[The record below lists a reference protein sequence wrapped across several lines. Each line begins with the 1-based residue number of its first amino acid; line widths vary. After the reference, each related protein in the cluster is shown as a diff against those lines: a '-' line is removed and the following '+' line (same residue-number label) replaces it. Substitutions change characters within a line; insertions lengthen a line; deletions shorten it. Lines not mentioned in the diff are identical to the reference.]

1 MTERTE
7 PENEGGGERRG
18 VALLIIDM
26 QRDFVQPGAPLCVAG
41 ALPSVPVVR
50 RLLDEARSRGWPVFH
65 VVREHA
71 PDGSDAE
78 PHRRHLFGAGRGVCV
93 AGAPG
98 AAVVDELAPL
108 PGERTLVKTRFS
120 GFYRTSLEDEL
131 RGMDVATVLVAGTQ
145 YPNCVRGTAVDAL
158 YRDFRVI
165 VVSDACSA
173 QTPEVAEANIR
184 DMRGMGI
191 ACEPLHRLPD
201 LLAGRED
208 ERARP
213 AEDARP

>member
-1 MTERTE
+1 MLSPEETHGPER
-7 PENEGGGERRG
+7 GI
-18 VALLIIDM
+18 ALLIIDM
-26 QRDFVQPGAPLCVAG
+26 QRDFVLPGAPLCVAG

-50 RLLDEARSRGWPVFH
+50 RLLDRARDRGWPVFH

-71 PDGSDAE
+71 PDGGDAE
-78 PHRRHLFGAGRGVCV
+78 PCRRHLFRAGGGVCV
-93 AGAPG
+93 AGTTG
-98 AAVVDELAPL
+98 AAVVDELTPL
-108 PGERTLVKTRFS
+108 PCERKLVKTRFS

-131 RGMDVATVLVAGTQ
+131 RALGVSTVLVAGTQ

-191 ACEPLHRLPD
+191 VCEPLDRLPE
-201 LLAGRED
+201 LLARRDRTE
-208 ERARP
+208 EVRR
-213 AEDARP
+213 

>member
-1 MTERTE
+1 MLSPEETHGPER
-7 PENEGGGERRG
+7 GI
-18 VALLIIDM
+18 ALLIIDM
-26 QRDFVQPGAPLCVAG
+26 QRDFVLPGAPLCVAG

-50 RLLDEARSRGWPVFH
+50 RLLDRARDRGWPVFH

-71 PDGSDAE
+71 PDGGDAE
-78 PHRRHLFGAGRGVCV
+78 PCRRHLFRAGGGVCV
-93 AGAPG
+93 AGTTG
-98 AAVVDELAPL
+98 AAVVDELTPL
-108 PGERTLVKTRFS
+108 PGERKLVKARFS
-120 GFYRTSLEDEL
+120 CFYRTSLEDEL
-131 RGMDVATVLVAGTQ
+131 RALGVSTVLVAGTQ

-191 ACEPLHRLPD
+191 VCEPLDRLPE
-201 LLAGRED
+201 LLARRDRTE
-208 ERARP
+208 EVRR
-213 AEDARP
+213 

>member
-1 MTERTE
+1 MLSPEETHGPER
-7 PENEGGGERRG
+7 GI
-18 VALLIIDM
+18 ALLIIDM
-26 QRDFVQPGAPLCVAG
+26 QRDFVLPGAPLCVAG

-50 RLLDEARSRGWPVFH
+50 RLLDRARDRGWPVFH

-71 PDGSDAE
+71 PDGGDAE
-78 PHRRHLFGAGRGVCV
+78 PCRRHLFRAGGGVCV
-93 AGAPG
+93 AGTTG
-98 AAVVDELAPL
+98 AAVVDE
-108 PGERTLVKTRFS
+108 RKLVKTRFS

-131 RGMDVATVLVAGTQ
+131 RALGVSTVLVAGTQ

-191 ACEPLHRLPD
+191 VCEPLDRLPE
-201 LLAGRED
+201 LLARRDRTE
-208 ERARP
+208 EVRR
-213 AEDARP
+213 

>member
-1 MTERTE
+1 MLSPEETHGPER
-7 PENEGGGERRG
+7 GI
-18 VALLIIDM
+18 ALLIIDM
-26 QRDFVQPGAPLCVAG
+26 QRDFVLPGAPLCVAG

-50 RLLDEARSRGWPVFH
+50 RLLDRARDRGWPVFH

-71 PDGSDAE
+71 PDGGDAE
-78 PHRRHLFGAGRGVCV
+78 PCRRHLFRAGGGVCV
-93 AGAPG
+93 AGTTG
-98 AAVVDELAPL
+98 AAVVDELTPL
-108 PGERTLVKTRFS
+108 PGERKLVTTRFS

-131 RGMDVATVLVAGTQ
+131 RALGVSTVLVAGTQ

-191 ACEPLHRLPD
+191 VCEPLDRLPE
-201 LLAGRED
+201 LLARRDRTE
-208 ERARP
+208 EAR
-213 AEDARP
+213 R

>member
-1 MTERTE
+1 
-7 PENEGGGERRG
+7 
-18 VALLIIDM
+18 M
-26 QRDFVQPGAPLCVAG
+26 QRDFVLPGAPLCVAG

-50 RLLDEARSRGWPVFH
+50 RLLDRARDRGWPVFH

-71 PDGSDAE
+71 PDGGDAE
-78 PHRRHLFGAGRGVCV
+78 PCRRHLFRAGGGVCV
-93 AGAPG
+93 AGTTG
-98 AAVVDELAPL
+98 AAVVDELTPL
-108 PGERTLVKTRFS
+108 PGERKLVKTRFS

-131 RGMDVATVLVAGTQ
+131 RALGVSTVLVAGTQ

-191 ACEPLHRLPD
+191 VCEPLDRLPE
-201 LLAGRED
+201 LLARRDRTE
-208 ERARP
+208 EVRR
-213 AEDARP
+213 

>member
-1 MTERTE
+1 MLSPEETHGPER
-7 PENEGGGERRG
+7 GI
-18 VALLIIDM
+18 ALLIIDM
-26 QRDFVQPGAPLCVAG
+26 QRDFVLPGAPLCVAG

-50 RLLDEARSRGWPVFH
+50 RLLDRARDRGWPVFH

-71 PDGSDAE
+71 PDGGDAE
-78 PHRRHLFGAGRGVCV
+78 PCRRHLFRAGGGVCV
-93 AGAPG
+93 AGTTG
-98 AAVVDELAPL
+98 AAVVDELTPL
-108 PGERTLVKTRFS
+108 PGERKLVKTRFS

-131 RGMDVATVLVAGTQ
+131 RALGVSTVLVAGTQ

-173 QTPEVAEANIR
+173 QTPEVGEANIR

-191 ACEPLHRLPD
+191 VCEPLDRLPE
-201 LLAGRED
+201 LLARRDRTE
-208 ERARP
+208 EVRR
-213 AEDARP
+213 

>member
-1 MTERTE
+1 MLNPEETHGPER
-7 PENEGGGERRG
+7 GI
-18 VALLIIDM
+18 ALLIIDM
-26 QRDFVQPGAPLCVAG
+26 QRDFVLPGAPLCVAG

-50 RLLDEARSRGWPVFH
+50 RLLDRARDRGWPVFH

-71 PDGSDAE
+71 PDGGDAE
-78 PHRRHLFGAGRGVCV
+78 PCRRHLFRAGGGVCV
-93 AGAPG
+93 AGTTG
-98 AAVVDELAPL
+98 AAVVDELTPL
-108 PGERTLVKTRFS
+108 PGERKLVKTRFS

-131 RGMDVATVLVAGTQ
+131 RALGVSTVLVAGTQ

-191 ACEPLHRLPD
+191 VCEPLDRLPE
-201 LLAGRED
+201 LLARRDRTE
-208 ERARP
+208 EVRR
-213 AEDARP
+213 

>member
-1 MTERTE
+1 MLSPEETHGPER
-7 PENEGGGERRG
+7 GI
-18 VALLIIDM
+18 ALLIIDM
-26 QRDFVQPGAPLCVAG
+26 QRDFVLPGAPLCVAG

-50 RLLDEARSRGWPVFH
+50 RLLDRARDRGWPVFH
-65 VVREHA
+65 VGREHA
-71 PDGSDAE
+71 PDGGDAE
-78 PHRRHLFGAGRGVCV
+78 PCRRHLFRAGGGVCV
-93 AGAPG
+93 AGTTG
-98 AAVVDELAPL
+98 AAVVDELTPL
-108 PGERTLVKTRFS
+108 PGERKLVKTRFS

-131 RGMDVATVLVAGTQ
+131 RALGVSTVLVAGTQ

-191 ACEPLHRLPD
+191 VCEPLDRLPE
-201 LLAGRED
+201 LLARRDRTE
-208 ERARP
+208 EVRR
-213 AEDARP
+213 

>member
-1 MTERTE
+1 MLSPEETHGPER
-7 PENEGGGERRG
+7 GI
-18 VALLIIDM
+18 ALLIIDM
-26 QRDFVQPGAPLCVAG
+26 QRDFVLPGAPLCVAG

-50 RLLDEARSRGWPVFH
+50 RLLDRARDRGWPVFH

-71 PDGSDAE
+71 PDGGDAE
-78 PHRRHLFGAGRGVCV
+78 PCRRHLFRAGGGVCV
-93 AGAPG
+93 AGTTG
-98 AAVVDELAPL
+98 AAVVDELTPL
-108 PGERTLVKTRFS
+108 PGERKLVKTRFS

-131 RGMDVATVLVAGTQ
+131 RALGVSTVLVAGTQ

-191 ACEPLHRLPD
+191 VCEPLDRLPE
-201 LLAGRED
+201 LLARRDRTE
-208 ERARP
+208 EVRR
-213 AEDARP
+213 

>member
-1 MTERTE
+1 MLSPEETHGPER
-7 PENEGGGERRG
+7 GI
-18 VALLIIDM
+18 ALLIIDM
-26 QRDFVQPGAPLCVAG
+26 QRDFVLPGAPLCVAG

-50 RLLDEARSRGWPVFH
+50 RLLDRARDRGWPVFH

-71 PDGSDAE
+71 PDGGDAE
-78 PHRRHLFGAGRGVCV
+78 PCRRHLFRAGGGVCV
-93 AGAPG
+93 AGTTG
-98 AAVVDELAPL
+98 AAVVDELTPL
-108 PGERTLVKTRFS
+108 PGERKLVKTRFS

-131 RGMDVATVLVAGTQ
+131 RALGVSTVLVAGTQ

-184 DMRGMGI
+184 NMRGMGI
-191 ACEPLHRLPD
+191 VCEPLDRLPE
-201 LLAGRED
+201 LLARRDRTE
-208 ERARP
+208 EVRR
-213 AEDARP
+213 

>member
-1 MTERTE
+1 MLSPEETHGPER
-7 PENEGGGERRG
+7 GI
-18 VALLIIDM
+18 ALLIIDM
-26 QRDFVQPGAPLCVAG
+26 QRDFVLPGAPLCVAG

-50 RLLDEARSRGWPVFH
+50 RLLDRARDRGWPVFH

-71 PDGSDAE
+71 PAE
-78 PHRRHLFGAGRGVCV
+78 PCRRHLFRAGGGVCV
-93 AGAPG
+93 AGTTG
-98 AAVVDELAPL
+98 AAVVDELTPL
-108 PGERTLVKTRFS
+108 PGERKLVKTRFS

-131 RGMDVATVLVAGTQ
+131 RALGVSTVLVAGTQ

-191 ACEPLHRLPD
+191 VCEPLDRLPE
-201 LLAGRED
+201 LLARRDRTE
-208 ERARP
+208 EVRR
-213 AEDARP
+213 

>member
-1 MTERTE
+1 MLSPEETHGPER
-7 PENEGGGERRG
+7 GI
-18 VALLIIDM
+18 ALLIIDM
-26 QRDFVQPGAPLCVAG
+26 QRDFVLPGAPLCVAG

-50 RLLDEARSRGWPVFH
+50 RLLDRARDRGWPVFH

-71 PDGSDAE
+71 PDGGDAE
-78 PHRRHLFGAGRGVCV
+78 PCRRHLFRAGGGVCV
-93 AGAPG
+93 AGTTV
-98 AAVVDELAPL
+98 AAVVDELTPL
-108 PGERTLVKTRFS
+108 PGERKLVKTRFS
-120 GFYRTSLEDEL
+120 GFYRMSLDDEL
-131 RGMDVATVLVAGTQ
+131 RALGVSTVLVAGTQ

-191 ACEPLHRLPD
+191 VCEPLDRLPE
-201 LLAGRED
+201 LLARRERT
-208 ERARP
+208 EEVRR
-213 AEDARP
+213 

>member
-1 MTERTE
+1 MLSPEETHGPER
-7 PENEGGGERRG
+7 GI
-18 VALLIIDM
+18 ALLIIDM
-26 QRDFVQPGAPLCVAG
+26 QRDFVLPAAALCVAG

-50 RLLDEARSRGWPVFH
+50 RLLDRARDRGWPVFH

-71 PDGSDAE
+71 PDGGDAE
-78 PHRRHLFGAGRGVCV
+78 PCRRHLFRAGGGVCV
-93 AGAPG
+93 AGTTG
-98 AAVVDELAPL
+98 AAVVDELTPL
-108 PGERTLVKTRFS
+108 PGERKLVKTRFS

-131 RGMDVATVLVAGTQ
+131 RALGVSTVLVAGTQ

-191 ACEPLHRLPD
+191 VCEPLDRLPE
-201 LLAGRED
+201 LLARRDRTE
-208 ERARP
+208 EVRR
-213 AEDARP
+213 

>member
-1 MTERTE
+1 MLSPEETHGPER
-7 PENEGGGERRG
+7 GI
-18 VALLIIDM
+18 ALLIIDM
-26 QRDFVQPGAPLCVAG
+26 QRDFVLPGAPLCVAG

-50 RLLDEARSRGWPVFH
+50 RLLDRARDRGWPVFH

-71 PDGSDAE
+71 PDGGDAE
-78 PHRRHLFGAGRGVCV
+78 PCRRHLFRAGGGVCV
-93 AGAPG
+93 AGTTG
-98 AAVVDELAPL
+98 AAVVDELTPL
-108 PGERTLVKTRFS
+108 PGERKLVKTRFS

-131 RGMDVATVLVAGTQ
+131 RALGVSTVLVAGTQ

-191 ACEPLHRLPD
+191 VCEPLDRLPE
-201 LLAGRED
+201 LLARRDRTE
-208 ERARP
+208 
-213 AEDARP
+213 

>member
-1 MTERTE
+1 MLSPEETHGPER
-7 PENEGGGERRG
+7 GI
-18 VALLIIDM
+18 ALLIIDM
-26 QRDFVQPGAPLCVAG
+26 QRDFVLPGAPLCVAG

-50 RLLDEARSRGWPVFH
+50 RLLDRARDRGWPVFH

-71 PDGSDAE
+71 PDGGDAE
-78 PHRRHLFGAGRGVCV
+78 PCRRHLFRAGGGVCV
-93 AGAPG
+93 AGTTG
-98 AAVVDELAPL
+98 AAVVDELTPL
-108 PGERTLVKTRFS
+108 PGERKLVKTRFS

-131 RGMDVATVLVAGTQ
+131 RALGVSTVLVAGTQ
-145 YPNCVRGTAVDAL
+145 YPNCVRGTAVDAW

-191 ACEPLHRLPD
+191 VCEPLDRLPE
-201 LLAGRED
+201 LLARRDRTE
-208 ERARP
+208 EVRR
-213 AEDARP
+213 

>member
-1 MTERTE
+1 MLSPEETHGPER
-7 PENEGGGERRG
+7 GI
-18 VALLIIDM
+18 ALLIIDM
-26 QRDFVQPGAPLCVAG
+26 QRDFVLPGAPLCVAG

-50 RLLDEARSRGWPVFH
+50 RLLDRARDRGWPVFH

-71 PDGSDAE
+71 PDGGDAE
-78 PHRRHLFGAGRGVCV
+78 PCRRHLFRAGGGVCV
-93 AGAPG
+93 AATTG
-98 AAVVDELAPL
+98 AAVVDELTPL
-108 PGERTLVKTRFS
+108 PGERKLVKTRFS

-131 RGMDVATVLVAGTQ
+131 RALGISTVLVAGTQ

-191 ACEPLHRLPD
+191 VCEPLDRLPE
-201 LLAGRED
+201 LLARRDRTGE
-208 ERARP
+208 AR
-213 AEDARP
+213 R

>member
-1 MTERTE
+1 MLSPEETHGPER
-7 PENEGGGERRG
+7 GI
-18 VALLIIDM
+18 ALLIIDM
-26 QRDFVQPGAPLCVAG
+26 QRDFVLPGAPLCVAG

-50 RLLDEARSRGWPVFH
+50 RLLDRARDRGWPVFH

-71 PDGSDAE
+71 PDGGDAE
-78 PHRRHLFGAGRGVCV
+78 PCRRHLFRAGGGVCV
-93 AGAPG
+93 AGTTG
-98 AAVVDELAPL
+98 AAVVDELTPL
-108 PGERTLVKTRFS
+108 PGERKLVKTRFS

-131 RGMDVATVLVAGTQ
+131 RALGVSTVLVAGTQ

-191 ACEPLHRLPD
+191 VCEPLDRLPE
-201 LLAGRED
+201 LLARRDRTE
-208 ERARP
+208 ESRR
-213 AEDARP
+213 

>member
-1 MTERTE
+1 MLSPEETHGPER
-7 PENEGGGERRG
+7 GI
-18 VALLIIDM
+18 ALLIIDM
-26 QRDFVQPGAPLCVAG
+26 QREFVLPGAPLCVAG

-50 RLLDEARSRGWPVFH
+50 RLLDRARDRGWPGFH

-71 PDGSDAE
+71 PDGGDAE
-78 PHRRHLFGAGRGVCV
+78 PCRRHLFRAGGGVCV
-93 AGAPG
+93 AGTTG
-98 AAVVDELAPL
+98 AAVVDELTPL
-108 PGERTLVKTRFS
+108 PGERKLVKTRFS

-131 RGMDVATVLVAGTQ
+131 RALGVSTVLVAGTQ

-191 ACEPLHRLPD
+191 VCEPLDRLPE
-201 LLAGRED
+201 LLARRDRTE
-208 ERARP
+208 EVRR
-213 AEDARP
+213 

>member
-1 MTERTE
+1 MLSPEETHGPER
-7 PENEGGGERRG
+7 GI
-18 VALLIIDM
+18 ALLISDM
-26 QRDFVQPGAPLCVAG
+26 QRDFVLPGAPLCVAG

-50 RLLDEARSRGWPVFH
+50 RLLDRARDRGWPVFH

-71 PDGSDAE
+71 PDGGDAE
-78 PHRRHLFGAGRGVCV
+78 PCRRHLFRAGGGVCV
-93 AGAPG
+93 AGTTG
-98 AAVVDELAPL
+98 AAVVDELTPL
-108 PGERTLVKTRFS
+108 PGERKLVKTRFS

-131 RGMDVATVLVAGTQ
+131 RALGVSTVLVAGTQ

-191 ACEPLHRLPD
+191 VCEPLDRLPE
-201 LLAGRED
+201 LLARRERT
-208 ERARP
+208 EEVRR
-213 AEDARP
+213 

>member
-1 MTERTE
+1 MLSPEETHGPER
-7 PENEGGGERRG
+7 GI
-18 VALLIIDM
+18 ALLIIDM
-26 QRDFVQPGAPLCVAG
+26 QRDFVLPGAPLCVAG

-50 RLLDEARSRGWPVFH
+50 RLLDRARDRGWPVFH

-71 PDGSDAE
+71 PDGGDAE
-78 PHRRHLFGAGRGVCV
+78 PCRRHLFRAGGGVCV
-93 AGAPG
+93 AGTTG
-98 AAVVDELAPL
+98 AAVVDELTPL
-108 PGERTLVKTRFS
+108 PGERKLVKTRFS

-131 RGMDVATVLVAGTQ
+131 RALGISTVLVAGTQ

-191 ACEPLHRLPD
+191 VCEPLDRLPE
-201 LLAGRED
+201 LLARRERT
-208 ERARP
+208 EEVRR
-213 AEDARP
+213 

>member
-1 MTERTE
+1 MLSPEETHGPER
-7 PENEGGGERRG
+7 GI
-18 VALLIIDM
+18 ALLIIDM
-26 QRDFVQPGAPLCVAG
+26 QRDFVLPGAPLCVAG

-50 RLLDEARSRGWPVFH
+50 RLLDRARDRGWPVFH
-65 VVREHA
+65 VVRGQA
-71 PDGSDAE
+71 PDGRDAGTW
-78 PHRRHLFGAGRGVCV
+78 RRHLLLAGGGVCV
-93 AGAPG
+93 AGTTG
-98 AAVVDELAPL
+98 AAVVDELTPL
-108 PGERTLVKTRFS
+108 PGERKLVKTRFS

-131 RGMDVATVLVAGTQ
+131 RALGVSTVLVAGTQ

-191 ACEPLHRLPD
+191 VCEPLDRLPE
-201 LLAGRED
+201 LLARRDRTE
-208 ERARP
+208 EVRR
-213 AEDARP
+213 

>member
-1 MTERTE
+1 MLSPEETHGPER
-7 PENEGGGERRG
+7 GI
-18 VALLIIDM
+18 ALLIIDM
-26 QRDFVQPGAPLCVAG
+26 QRDFVLPGAPLCVAG

-50 RLLDEARSRGWPVFH
+50 RLLERARDRGWPVFH

-71 PDGSDAE
+71 TDGGDAE
-78 PHRRHLFGAGRGVCV
+78 PCRRHLFRAGGGVCV
-93 AGAPG
+93 GGTTG
-98 AAVVDELAPL
+98 AAVVDELTPL
-108 PGERTLVKTRFS
+108 PGERKLVKTRFS

-131 RGMDVATVLVAGTQ
+131 RALGVSTVLVAGTQ

-191 ACEPLHRLPD
+191 VCEPLDRLPE
-201 LLAGRED
+201 LLARRDRTE
-208 ERARP
+208 EVRR
-213 AEDARP
+213 

>member
-1 MTERTE
+1 MLSPEETHGPER
-7 PENEGGGERRG
+7 GI
-18 VALLIIDM
+18 ALLIIDM
-26 QRDFVQPGAPLCVAG
+26 QRDFVLPGAPLCVAG

-50 RLLDEARSRGWPVFH
+50 RLLDRARDRGWPVFH

-71 PDGSDAE
+71 PDGGDAE
-78 PHRRHLFGAGRGVCV
+78 PCRRHLFRAGGGVCV
-93 AGAPG
+93 AGTTG
-98 AAVVDELAPL
+98 AAVVDELTPL
-108 PGERTLVKTRFS
+108 PGERKLVKTRFS

-131 RGMDVATVLVAGTQ
+131 RTVLVAGTQ

-191 ACEPLHRLPD
+191 VCEPLDRLPE
-201 LLAGRED
+201 LLARRDRTE
-208 ERARP
+208 EVRR
-213 AEDARP
+213 

>member
-1 MTERTE
+1 MLSPEETHGPER
-7 PENEGGGERRG
+7 GI
-18 VALLIIDM
+18 ALLIIDM
-26 QRDFVQPGAPLCVAG
+26 QRDFVLPGAPLCVAG

-50 RLLDEARSRGWPVFH
+50 RLLDRARDRGWPVFH

-71 PDGSDAE
+71 PDGGDAE
-78 PHRRHLFGAGRGVCV
+78 PCRRHLFSAGGGVCV
-93 AGAPG
+93 AGTTG
-98 AAVVDELAPL
+98 AAVVDELTPL
-108 PGERTLVKTRFS
+108 PGERKLVKTRFS

-131 RGMDVATVLVAGTQ
+131 RALGVSTVLVAGTQ

-191 ACEPLHRLPD
+191 VCEPLDRLPE
-201 LLAGRED
+201 LLARRERT
-208 ERARP
+208 EEVRR
-213 AEDARP
+213 

>member
-1 MTERTE
+1 MLSPEETHGPER
-7 PENEGGGERRG
+7 GI
-18 VALLIIDM
+18 ALLIIDM
-26 QRDFVQPGAPLCVAG
+26 QRDFVLPGAPLCVAG

-50 RLLDEARSRGWPVFH
+50 RLLDRARDRGGPVSQ

-71 PDGSDAE
+71 PDGGDAE
-78 PHRRHLFGAGRGVCV
+78 PGRRHLFRAGGGVCV
-93 AGAPG
+93 AGTTG
-98 AAVVDELAPL
+98 AAVVDELTPL
-108 PGERTLVKTRFS
+108 PGERKLVKTRFS

-131 RGMDVATVLVAGTQ
+131 RALGVSTVLVAGTQ

-191 ACEPLHRLPD
+191 VCEPLDRLPE
-201 LLAGRED
+201 LLARRDRTE
-208 ERARP
+208 EVRR
-213 AEDARP
+213 

>member
-1 MTERTE
+1 MLSPEETHGPER
-7 PENEGGGERRG
+7 GI
-18 VALLIIDM
+18 ALLIIDM
-26 QRDFVQPGAPLCVAG
+26 QRDFVLPGAPLCVAG

-50 RLLDEARSRGWPVFH
+50 RLLDRARDRGWPVFH

-71 PDGSDAE
+71 PDGGDAE
-78 PHRRHLFGAGRGVCV
+78 PCRRHLFRAGGGVCV
-93 AGAPG
+93 AGTTG
-98 AAVVDELAPL
+98 AAVVDELTPL
-108 PGERTLVKTRFS
+108 PGERKLVKTRFS

-131 RGMDVATVLVAGTQ
+131 RALGVSTVLVAGTQ
-145 YPNCVRGTAVDAL
+145 SPNCVRGTAVDAL

-191 ACEPLHRLPD
+191 VCEPLDRLPE
-201 LLAGRED
+201 LLARRDRTE
-208 ERARP
+208 EVRR
-213 AEDARP
+213 

>member
-1 MTERTE
+1 MSEATNMCESK
-7 PENEGGGERRG
+7 RG

-26 QRDFVQPGAPLCVAG
+26 QRDFVLPGAPLCVAG

-50 RLLDEARSRGWPVFH
+50 RLLNQARSRGWPVFH

-78 PHRRHLFGAGRGVCV
+78 PYRRHLFRAGGGVCV
-93 AGAPG
+93 AGSAG

-108 PGERTLVKTRFS
+108 PGERKLVKTRFS
-120 GFYRTSLEDEL
+120 GFYRTSLEEEL
-131 RGMDVATVLVAGTQ
+131 RALGVDTVLVAGTQ

-173 QTPEVAEANIR
+173 GTPEVAEANIR

-191 ACEPLHRLPD
+191 VCEPLDRLPE
-201 LLAGRED
+201 LLADRS
-208 ERARP
+208 R
-213 AEDARP
+213 AEDTRR

>member
-1 MTERTE
+1 MLSPEETHGPER
-7 PENEGGGERRG
+7 GI
-18 VALLIIDM
+18 ALLIIDM
-26 QRDFVQPGAPLCVAG
+26 QRDFVLPGAPLCVAG

-50 RLLDEARSRGWPVFH
+50 RLLDRARDRGWPVFH

-71 PDGSDAE
+71 PDGGDAE
-78 PHRRHLFGAGRGVCV
+78 PCRRHLFRAGGGVCV
-93 AGAPG
+93 AGTTG
-98 AAVVDELAPL
+98 AAVVDELTPL
-108 PGERTLVKTRFS
+108 PGERKLVKTRFS

-131 RGMDVATVLVAGTQ
+131 RALGISTVLVAGTQ

-191 ACEPLHRLPD
+191 VCEPLDRLPE
-201 LLAGRED
+201 LLARRDRTE
-208 ERARP
+208 EAR
-213 AEDARP
+213 R

>member
-1 MTERTE
+1 MLSPEETHGPER
-7 PENEGGGERRG
+7 GI
-18 VALLIIDM
+18 ALLIIDM
-26 QRDFVQPGAPLCVAG
+26 QRDFVLPGAPLCVAG

-50 RLLDEARSRGWPVFH
+50 RLLDRARDRGWPVFH

-71 PDGSDAE
+71 PDGGDAE
-78 PHRRHLFGAGRGVCV
+78 PCRRHLFRAGGGVCV
-93 AGAPG
+93 AGTTG
-98 AAVVDELAPL
+98 AAVVDELTPL
-108 PGERTLVKTRFS
+108 PGERKLGKTPLK

-131 RGMDVATVLVAGTQ
+131 RALGISTVLVAGTQ

-191 ACEPLHRLPD
+191 VCEPLDRLPE
-201 LLAGRED
+201 LLARRDRTGE
-208 ERARP
+208 AR
-213 AEDARP
+213 R

>member
-1 MTERTE
+1 MTQ
-7 PENEGGGERRG
+7 PDG
-18 VALLIIDM
+18 VCGTARPGIALLIIDM
-26 QRDFVQPGAPLCVAG
+26 QRDFVLPGAPLCVAG

-50 RLLDEARSRGWPVFH
+50 RLLDDARGRGWPVFH

-71 PDGSDAE
+71 PDGRDAE
-78 PHRRHLFGAGRGVCV
+78 LHRRHLFGAGGGVCV
-93 AGAPG
+93 AGTPG

-108 PGERTLVKTRFS
+108 PGERKLIKTRFS

-131 RGMDVATVLVAGTQ
+131 RARGVHTVVVAGTQ

-191 ACEPLHRLPD
+191 ACEPLARLPE
-201 LLAGRED
+201 LLAGPGET
-208 ERARP
+208 RP
-213 AEDARP
+213 ADNVAEAVRR

>member
-1 MTERTE
+1 MLSPEETHGPER
-7 PENEGGGERRG
+7 GI
-18 VALLIIDM
+18 ALLIIDM
-26 QRDFVQPGAPLCVAG
+26 QRDFVLPGAPLCVAG

-50 RLLDEARSRGWPVFH
+50 RLLDRARDRGWPVFH

-71 PDGSDAE
+71 PDGGDAE
-78 PHRRHLFGAGRGVCV
+78 PCRRHQFRAGGGVCV
-93 AGAPG
+93 AGTTG
-98 AAVVDELAPL
+98 AAVVDELTPL
-108 PGERTLVKTRFS
+108 PGERKLVKTRFS

-131 RGMDVATVLVAGTQ
+131 RALGVSTVLVAGTQ

-191 ACEPLHRLPD
+191 VCEPLDRLPE
-201 LLAGRED
+201 LLARRERT
-208 ERARP
+208 EEVRR
-213 AEDARP
+213 

>member
-1 MTERTE
+1 MLSPEETHGPER
-7 PENEGGGERRG
+7 GI
-18 VALLIIDM
+18 ALLIIDM
-26 QRDFVQPGAPLCVAG
+26 QRDFVLPGAPLCVAG

-50 RLLDEARSRGWPVFH
+50 RLLDRARDRGWPVFH

-71 PDGSDAE
+71 PDGGDAE
-78 PHRRHLFGAGRGVCV
+78 PCRRHLFRAGGGVCV
-93 AGAPG
+93 SGTTG
-98 AAVVDELAPL
+98 AAVVDELTPL
-108 PGERTLVKTRFS
+108 PGERKLVKTRFS

-131 RGMDVATVLVAGTQ
+131 RALGISTVLVAGTQ

-191 ACEPLHRLPD
+191 VCEPLDRLPE
-201 LLAGRED
+201 LLARRDRTGE
-208 ERARP
+208 AR
-213 AEDARP
+213 R

>member
-1 MTERTE
+1 MLSPEETHGPER
-7 PENEGGGERRG
+7 GI
-18 VALLIIDM
+18 ALLIIDM
-26 QRDFVQPGAPLCVAG
+26 QRDFVLPGAPLCVAG

-50 RLLDEARSRGWPVFH
+50 RLLDRARDRGWPVFH

-71 PDGSDAE
+71 PDGGDAE
-78 PHRRHLFGAGRGVCV
+78 PCRRHLFRAGGGVCV
-93 AGAPG
+93 AGTTG
-98 AAVVDELAPL
+98 AAVVDELTPL
-108 PGERTLVKTRFS
+108 PGERKLVKTRFS

-131 RGMDVATVLVAGTQ
+131 RALGVSTVLVAGTQ

-191 ACEPLHRLPD
+191 VCEPLDRLPE
-201 LLAGRED
+201 LLARRDRTEGVR
-208 ERARP
+208 R
-213 AEDARP
+213 

>member
-1 MTERTE
+1 MLSPEETHGPER
-7 PENEGGGERRG
+7 GI
-18 VALLIIDM
+18 ALLIIDM
-26 QRDFVQPGAPLCVAG
+26 QRDFVLPGAPLCVAG

-50 RLLDEARSRGWPVFH
+50 RLLDRARDRGWPVFH
-65 VVREHA
+65 AVREHA
-71 PDGSDAE
+71 PDGGDAE
-78 PHRRHLFGAGRGVCV
+78 PCRRHLFRAGGGVCV
-93 AGAPG
+93 AGTTG
-98 AAVVDELAPL
+98 AAVVDELTPL
-108 PGERTLVKTRFS
+108 PGERKLVKTRFS

-131 RGMDVATVLVAGTQ
+131 RALGVSTVLVAGTQ

-191 ACEPLHRLPD
+191 VCEPLDRLPE
-201 LLAGRED
+201 LLARRDRTE
-208 ERARP
+208 EVRR
-213 AEDARP
+213 